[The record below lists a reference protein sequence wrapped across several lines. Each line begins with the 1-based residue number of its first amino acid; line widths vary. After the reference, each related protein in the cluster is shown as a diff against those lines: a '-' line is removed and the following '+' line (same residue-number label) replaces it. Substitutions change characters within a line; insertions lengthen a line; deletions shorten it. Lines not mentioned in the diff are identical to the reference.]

1 MTAAAS
7 TICGVLLYGL
17 WKSLLS
23 GDDHRE
29 QSKSQVCTCSLG
41 ISLIPAQAK
50 WMGLRVMAQGL
61 TFGGL
66 FGFAVYSGRL
76 FSTPEH
82 PLLKAN
88 KV

>member
-1 MTAAAS
+1 MTIAS
-7 TICGVLLYGL
+7 SPSHRYAHNG
-17 WKSLLS
+17 WHLLS
-23 GDDHRE
+23 
-29 QSKSQVCTCSLG
+29 QSNSIV
-41 ISLIPAQAK
+41 QAK

-66 FGFAVYSGRL
+66 FGFAIYSGRL